1 MWFRNYDEACITLVI
16 PLGIT
21 PISIID
27 DPRTLESISNQ
38 GRIIRVVGCGH
49 LISPGRPGR
58 NQNLEDQRAFR
69 LRFYQYRRLPVF
81 YCTRDGVMF
90 LGLYSLAAISK
101 KISENGFT
109 YYEYKMHREIRPTE
123 VYKLYGLPNL
133 SLGRQYDDTPPV
145 PELETHDIRLVDGR
159 SNQESYRIH
168 YTDKRRL
175 I

>member
-1 MWFRNYDEACITLVI
+1 M
-16 PLGIT
+16 
-21 PISIID
+21 
-27 DPRTLESISNQ
+27 
-38 GRIIRVVGCGH
+38 
-49 LISPGRPGR
+49 
-58 NQNLEDQRAFR
+58 
-69 LRFYQYRRLPVF
+69 
-81 YCTRDGVMF
+81 
-90 LGLYSLAAISK
+90 GLYSLAAISK